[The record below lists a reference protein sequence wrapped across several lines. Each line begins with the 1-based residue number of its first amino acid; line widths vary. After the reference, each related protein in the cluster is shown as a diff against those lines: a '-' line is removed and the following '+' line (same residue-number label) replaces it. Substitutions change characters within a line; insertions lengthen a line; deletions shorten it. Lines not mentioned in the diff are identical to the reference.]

1 MAGSY
6 EIDFGPWGSI
16 FPVPCAVADSH
27 LKLCSEKQLKVL
39 LLALRDG
46 GSPVDL
52 EAIAQRLG
60 LTAEVAADCL
70 DYWREAGLFAP
81 AQTQAPAQAGD
92 NPPAPAPPAA
102 AASAPSPS
110 PVPLRE
116 EQVVGGQKITTLH
129 SRVKLTPSQQ
139 NQLIRQDP
147 EIPQL
152 LELLQEVLSR
162 PLTPYETEGFLYLY
176 SGLRLSAS
184 YLLLAAQYSREI
196 GKDSIRQIER
206 LVTGWV
212 EKGVETYEQ
221 AEAEIQRL
229 VRRRKNEGVIRE
241 LFGIGERKLSS
252 KEKDYIE
259 HWFTDLGYGPELI
272 KLAYDRTVDNTGK
285 VAFPYLN
292 KILNRWKEKGVCTPD
307 EAVAEMESGPKA
319 PVGGRGQKAAAE
331 PAETSFD
338 LEKIRRL
345 MEENSGG

>member
-1 MAGSY
+1 MTG
-6 EIDFGPWGSI
+6 
-16 FPVPCAVADSH
+16 VQTCA
-27 LKLCSEKQLKVL
+27 LPIC
-39 LLALRDG
+39 
-46 GSPVDL
+46 
-52 EAIAQRLG
+52 
-60 LTAEVAADCL
+60 
-70 DYWREAGLFAP
+70 
-81 AQTQAPAQAGD
+81 
-92 NPPAPAPPAA
+92 
-102 AASAPSPS
+102 
-110 PVPLRE
+110 
-116 EQVVGGQKITTLH
+116 
-129 SRVKLTPSQQ
+129 
-139 NQLIRQDP
+139 
-147 EIPQL
+147 
-152 LELLQEVLSR
+152 